1 MRYLKTTLG
10 THTIPESEYPI
21 ALLKVREILDAHR
34 GKLIARLITDL
45 PIYIDYKFGV
55 KVNARQVDE
64 IKEKLS
70 YLKSASVDM
79 DKYRFIV
86 QQMMAQETT
95 YVNTAPFY
103 QEIDDNI
110 SSYLNASQLKLVK

>member
-10 THTIPESEYPI
+10 THTIPESEYSI
-21 ALLKVREILDAHR
+21 AVLKVREILDAHR
-34 GKLIARLITDL
+34 GKLIARLVTDL
-45 PIYIDYKFGV
+45 PTYIDYKFGV
-55 KVNARQVDE
+55 KVSVRQVDE

-70 YLKSASVDM
+70 YLKNVSVDM

-86 QQMMAQETT
+86 QQMMEQETT

-103 QEIDDNI
+103 QEIDESI
-110 SSYLNASQLKLVK
+110 SSCLNESQLKLVQ